1 VAPPNSPNSPPTSPA
16 PCTSC
21 AATTAA
27 RNLALAAGLLLAA
40 CTGDLGP
47 TGSPPAR
54 VDYVDGAIEPVLD
67 RGATI
72 VVQGYGFGAT
82 QGAGTVQFTR
92 VGGGA
97 IAAVVADTSAWSDA
111 AIRVAVPDSAVTG
124 TFSITT
130 ATGRRLTATVHVV
143 PHVAFAAT
151 GLDWQHRT
159 VAAFPQAP
167 VGVALAAA
175 EVPGAAFAITLLAAG
190 GAEPVVSGADT
201 SVAPD
206 SGVYI
211 AHAQP
216 GGDVGAWVRQTDVA
230 DQTKS
235 HVLPA
240 PRAFAAAAIATRY
253 NSRLATGS
261 AFYVIGGID
270 AAGVPQNTVFAADA
284 SSDSVVH
291 AFIPI
296 EALPAPVAGAIAVV
310 RRGRIYVI
318 GGTDSTGRP
327 RQTVFVGR
335 IDPTGHIDGWYTA
348 PTLPGPRAY
357 GGGIVLDARVV
368 AFGGVSDSVPP
379 GGGLGVSPTRLATSD
394 TAPASLISGFVTGAW
409 APGAALLPQGRSQFA
424 TLDVGNAVLL
434 VGGMYSGAAGNTAET
449 LAADVVGDSLGPFTA
464 AGTTST
470 IWGQAGGTLVG
481 PAGVTWRDADGT
493 RHGIVLGGMD
503 LATRLRTAGVWG
515 F

>member
-1 VAPPNSPNSPPTSPA
+1 M
-16 PCTSC
+16 
-21 AATTAA
+21 
-27 RNLALAAGLLLAA
+27 LLVAA
-40 CTGDLGP
+40 CTRDLGP

-54 VDYVDGAIEPVLD
+54 LDYVDGAIEPILA

-72 VVQGYGFGAT
+72 AIQGYGFGAT
-82 QGAGTVQFTR
+82 QGTGAVHFAR
-92 VGGGA
+92 LGGGEV
-97 IAAVVADTSAWSDA
+97 AAVVADTTAWSNA

-124 TFSITT
+124 ALSVTT
-130 ATGRRLTATVHVV
+130 ATGGRLTATVHIV
-143 PHVAFAAT
+143 PRVAFAAT

-159 VAAFPQAP
+159 AAGFPQAP

-175 EVPGAAFAITLLAAG
+175 EFPSGTALAITLFAAG
-190 GAEPVVSGADT
+190 GAEPVVNGADT
-201 SVAPD
+201 SLAPD
-206 SGVYI
+206 SGIYV

-216 GGDVGAWVRQTDVA
+216 GGDVGAWVHQTDVA
-230 DQTKS
+230 DPIKS

-240 PRAFAAAAIATRY
+240 PRAFAAAAVATPY
-253 NSRLATGS
+253 NSRFTGI
-261 AFYVIGGID
+261 ALYVLGGID
-270 AAGVPQNTVFAADA
+270 AAGVPQSTVFAADV
-284 SSDSVVH
+284 SRDSVVSR
-291 AFIPI
+291 FIPV

-310 RRGRIYVI
+310 RRGRVYVI
-318 GGTDSTGRP
+318 GGTDSAGRP
-327 RQTVFVGR
+327 RQTVFIGR

-348 PTLPGPRAY
+348 PALPGPRAY
-357 GGGIVLDARVV
+357 GGGIVLDDRVV

-379 GGGLGVSPTRLATSD
+379 GGGLGTSPTRLATSD
-394 TAPASLISGFVTGAW
+394 TAPASLVSGFVTGAW
-409 APGAALLPQGRSQFA
+409 APGAALLPDGRSQFA

-449 LAADVVGDSLGPFTA
+449 LAADVVGDSLGPFTTA
-464 AGTTST
+464 ATAST
-470 IWGQAGGTLVG
+470 IWGQGGGTLVG

>member
-1 VAPPNSPNSPPTSPA
+1 VAPPNSPNSPPTSPV

-27 RNLALAAGLLLAA
+27 RNLALAAALLLAA

-54 VDYVDGAIEPVLD
+54 LDYVDGAIEPVLE

-82 QGAGTVQFTR
+82 QGAGTVQFAR
-92 VGGGA
+92 LGGGVM
-97 IAAVVADTSAWSDA
+97 AAVVADTNAWSDV
-111 AIRVAVPDSAVTG
+111 AIRVTVPDSAVTG
-124 TFSITT
+124 TISVTT

-143 PHVAFAAT
+143 PHVVFAAAS
-151 GLDWQHRT
+151 LAWQHR
-159 VAAFPQAP
+159 AADFPQAP

-175 EVPGAAFAITLLAAG
+175 EFPSGTAIGITLFAAG
-190 GAEPVVSGADT
+190 GAEPADTADT
-201 SVAPD
+201 SFTPD
-206 SGVYI
+206 SGVYV

-216 GGDVGAWVRQTDVA
+216 GGDVGAWVRQADVA
-230 DQTKS
+230 DPTKS

-240 PRAFAAAAIATRY
+240 PRAFAAAAIATPY
-253 NSRLATGS
+253 NSRLAVTV
-261 AFYVIGGID
+261 FYVLGGID
-270 AAGVPQNTVFAADA
+270 SAGVPQSTVFAADA

-291 AFIPI
+291 PFIPI

-327 RQTVFVGR
+327 RQTVFIGR
-335 IDPTGHIDGWYTA
+335 IDVSGHIDGWYTA
-348 PTLPGPRAY
+348 PALPGPRAY
-357 GGGIVLDARVV
+357 GGGIVLDDRVV

-379 GGGLGVSPTRLATSD
+379 GGGLGASPTRLATSD

-409 APGAALLPQGRSQFA
+409 APGATLLPQGRSQFA
-424 TLDVGNAVLL
+424 TLDVGNAIML

-449 LAADVVGDSLGPFTA
+449 LAADVVGDSLGPFTTA
-464 AGTTST
+464 STAST

-503 LATRLRTAGVWG
+503 LATHLRKAGVWG

>member
-1 VAPPNSPNSPPTSPA
+1 M
-16 PCTSC
+16 
-21 AATTAA
+21 
-27 RNLALAAGLLLAA
+27 ALVAA
-40 CTGDLGP
+40 CTSDLGGP

-54 VDYVDGAIEPVLD
+54 VDYVDGAIEPILE

-72 VVQGYGFGAT
+72 VIQGYGFGAT
-82 QGAGTVQFTR
+82 QGAGAVRFAR
-92 VGGGA
+92 LGGGD
-97 IAAVVADTSAWSDA
+97 IAAVVTDTSAWSDA

-124 TFSITT
+124 ALAVIT
-130 ATGRRLTATVHVV
+130 ASGRRLTATVHVL
-143 PHVAFAAT
+143 PHVAFDVT
-151 GLDWQHRT
+151 SLDWQHR
-159 VAAFPQAP
+159 AAADFPQAP

-175 EVPGAAFAITLLAAG
+175 EYPTGATVAVTLFAAG

-206 SGVYI
+206 SSVYV

-216 GGDVGAWVRQTDVA
+216 GGAVGAWVRQT
-230 DQTKS
+230 
-235 HVLPA
+235 HVLPVA
-240 PRAFAAAAIATRY
+240 RAFAAAAIATPY
-253 NSRLATGS
+253 NSRFGRT

-270 AAGVPQNTVFAADA
+270 AAGVPQSTVFAVDG
-284 SSDSVVH
+284 SSDGVDTT
-291 AFIPI
+291 FIPI
-296 EALPAPVAGAIAVV
+296 EPLPAPVAGAIAVV
-310 RRGRIYVI
+310 RRGRMYVI

-348 PTLPGPRAY
+348 PALPGPRAY
-357 GGGIVLDARVV
+357 GGGIVLDDRVV

-379 GGGLGVSPTRLATSD
+379 GGGLGASPTRLATSD
-394 TAPASLISGFVTGAW
+394 TAPASLVSGFVTGAW
-409 APGAALLPQGRSQFA
+409 APGAALLPDGRSQFA

-434 VGGMYSGAAGNTAET
+434 VGGMYTGAAGNTAET

-464 AGTTST
+464 AATAST
-470 IWGQAGGTLVG
+470 IWGQGGGTLVG

-503 LATRLRTAGVWG
+503 LATRLRMAGVWG

>member
-1 VAPPNSPNSPPTSPA
+1 MLVAS
-16 PCTSC
+16 
-21 AATTAA
+21 
-27 RNLALAAGLLLAA
+27 

-54 VDYVDGAIEPVLD
+54 LDYVDGAIEPILE

-72 VVQGYGFGAT
+72 VIQGYGFGAV
-82 QGAGTVQFTR
+82 QGAGAVRFAR
-92 VGGGA
+92 LGGGEV
-97 IAAVVADTSAWSDA
+97 AAVVADTTAWSDA

-124 TFSITT
+124 SLTVT
-130 ATGRRLTATVHVV
+130 AAGGRHLAATVHVV
-143 PHVAFAAT
+143 PHVTFAASS
-151 GLDWQHRT
+151 LDWQPRT
-159 VAAFPQAP
+159 AAGFPQAP

-175 EVPGAAFAITLLAAG
+175 EFPAGAALAITLFAAG
-190 GAEPVVSGADT
+190 GAEPVVNGVDT

-206 SGVYI
+206 SGVYLT
-211 AHAQP
+211 HAQP
-216 GGDVGAWVRQTDVA
+216 GGDLGAWVRQTDVA
-230 DQTKS
+230 DPTRS

-240 PRAFAAAAIATRY
+240 PRAFAAAVVATPY
-253 NSRLATGS
+253 NSRFPHT
-261 AFYVIGGID
+261 AFYVLGGID
-270 AAGVPQNTVFAADA
+270 SAGVPQNTVFAADA

-291 AFIPI
+291 PFIPI

-310 RRGRIYVI
+310 RHGHIYVI

-348 PTLPGPRAY
+348 PALPGPRAY
-357 GGGIVLDARVV
+357 GGGIVLDDRVV

-379 GGGLGVSPTRLATSD
+379 GGGLGASPTRLATSD

-424 TLDVGNAVLL
+424 TLDAGNAVLL
-434 VGGMYSGAAGNTAET
+434 VGGMYAGAAGNAAET

-464 AGTTST
+464 ASTVST
-470 IWGQAGGTLVG
+470 IWSQAGGTLVG
-481 PAGVTWRDADGT
+481 PAGATWRDADGT

-503 LATRLRTAGVWG
+503 LATHLRVAGVWG

>member
-1 VAPPNSPNSPPTSPA
+1 M
-16 PCTSC
+16 
-21 AATTAA
+21 
-27 RNLALAAGLLLAA
+27 LLVAA
-40 CTGDLGP
+40 CTRDLGP
-47 TGSPPAR
+47 TGSPPAHL
-54 VDYVDGAIEPVLD
+54 DYIDGAIEPILA

-72 VVQGYGFGAT
+72 VVQGYGFGAA
-82 QGAGTVQFTR
+82 QGAGSVHFAR
-92 VGGGA
+92 LGGGEV
-97 IAAVVADTSAWSDA
+97 AAVVGDTTAWSDA

-124 TFSITT
+124 SLSITT
-130 ATGRRLTATVHVV
+130 ASGSRLTATVHVV

-151 GLDWQHRT
+151 GLDWQPRT
-159 VAAFPQAP
+159 AAAFPQAP

-175 EVPGAAFAITLLAAG
+175 EFPSATAIGVTLFAAG
-190 GAEPVVSGADT
+190 GAEPADTADT
-201 SVAPD
+201 SFTPD
-206 SGVYI
+206 SGVYV

-216 GGDVGAWVRQTDVA
+216 GGDVGAWVRQSDVA
-230 DQTKS
+230 DPTKS

-240 PRAFAAAAIATRY
+240 PRAFAAAAVATRY
-253 NSRLATGS
+253 NSRLPVTV
-261 AFYVIGGID
+261 FYVLGGID
-270 AAGVPQNTVFAADA
+270 SAGVPQSTVFAADA

-291 AFIPI
+291 PFIPI

-318 GGTDSTGRP
+318 GGTDSGGRP

-335 IDPTGHIDGWYTA
+335 IDVSGHIDGWYTA
-348 PTLPGPRAY
+348 PALPGPRAY
-357 GGGIVLDARVV
+357 GGGIALDDRVV

-379 GGGLGVSPTRLATSD
+379 GGGLGASPTRLATSD
-394 TAPASLISGFVTGAW
+394 AAPASLISGFVTGAW

-434 VGGMYSGAAGNTAET
+434 VGGMYSGAGGNTAET
-449 LAADVVGDSLGPFTA
+449 LTADVVGDSLGSFTTA
-464 AGTTST
+464 ATAST
-470 IWGQAGGTLVG
+470 VWGQGGGTLVG

-503 LATRLRTAGVWG
+503 LATRLRKAGVWG

>member
-1 VAPPNSPNSPPTSPA
+1 M
-16 PCTSC
+16 
-21 AATTAA
+21 
-27 RNLALAAGLLLAA
+27 
-40 CTGDLGP
+40 
-47 TGSPPAR
+47 
-54 VDYVDGAIEPVLD
+54 LD

-97 IAAVVADTSAWSDA
+97 IAAVVPDTTAWSDA